1 MQFDGDR
8 LNISLDLK
16 HDEVNEIKEFI
27 VQRLDY
33 IEELGF
39 EDGGSGM
46 PHSSALLAFLISL
59 KKTKPSL
66 KIDMFANKSF
76 DFGKY
81 GKANWICHE

>member
-39 EDGGSGM
+39 EDGVSGI
-46 PHSSALLAFLISL
+46 PH
-59 KKTKPSL
+59 
-66 KIDMFANKSF
+66 
-76 DFGKY
+76 
-81 GKANWICHE
+81 